1 MDNLKQDTEIAR
13 QNQFRYSLET
23 RPVAR
28 IFPGGGGQ
36 KGGAL
41 QANFFN

>member
-28 IFPGGGGQ
+28 IFQGGGQ
-36 KGGAL
+36 KGAL
-41 QANFFN
+41 QAIFLK